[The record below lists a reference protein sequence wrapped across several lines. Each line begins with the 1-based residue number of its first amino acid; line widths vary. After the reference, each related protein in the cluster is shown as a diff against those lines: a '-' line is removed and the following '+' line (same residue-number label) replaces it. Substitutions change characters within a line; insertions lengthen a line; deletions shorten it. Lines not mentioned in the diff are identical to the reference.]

1 MKTTLLYLLPV
12 LLISCLA
19 LENEN
24 NELTYR
30 WDQNSLVLENG
41 TQNTLYYAVFEQES
55 LALIDWL
62 PTSTS
67 ENQLLPNSFI
77 RINGDDIYNY
87 EGGDKLVLYYWKGVT
102 EPFSF
107 FETVVIDT

>member
-1 MKTTLLYLLPV
+1 MKTILLFLLPI
-12 LLISCLA
+12 LFISCSA

-55 LALIDWL
+55 LAIIDWM
-62 PTSTS
+62 PISTS

-77 RINGDDIYNY
+77 RINGDDIYDY
-87 EGGDKLVLYYWKGVT
+87 EDGDKLVLYYWEGER

-107 FETVVIDT
+107 FKNVVIET